1 MESKKTVLIT
11 GASKGLGK
19 SMSELFSLKGWQVI
33 DFSKSTGVDISNYQA
48 VKNAVATIEK
58 IDLLIN
64 NAAIFTMREFT
75 SSTVIDIDQI
85 IDTNLKGAMYV
96 TREALFKLIDGS
108 KIIFINSVAGT
119 GELINQS
126 IYSASKHGLSAF
138 ANIIA
143 QELRPRNIKVSSI
156 YPGGINTTL
165 WNADNPYPCG
175 SSSEA
180 MPPEAIADL
189 VYYIASSP
197 YDIDYKSIKLFPT
210 VEWH

>member
-19 SMSELFSLKGWQVI
+19 SMSELFALKGWQVI

-64 NAAIFTMREFT
+64 NAAIFTMQEFL
-75 SSTVIDIDQI
+75 STTVTDIDQI
-85 IDTNLKGAMYV
+85 IDTNLKGTMYV
-96 TREALFKLIDGS
+96 TKEVLPKLVNGS

-119 GELINQS
+119 GQLINQS
-126 IYSASKHGLSAF
+126 IYSASKHGVSAF

-143 QELRPRNIKVSSI
+143 QELRPHNIKVSSI

-165 WNADNPYPCG
+165 WNTDNPYPCG
-175 SSSEA
+175 SPSDA

-197 YDIDYKSIKLFPT
+197 YDIDYKSVKLFPT